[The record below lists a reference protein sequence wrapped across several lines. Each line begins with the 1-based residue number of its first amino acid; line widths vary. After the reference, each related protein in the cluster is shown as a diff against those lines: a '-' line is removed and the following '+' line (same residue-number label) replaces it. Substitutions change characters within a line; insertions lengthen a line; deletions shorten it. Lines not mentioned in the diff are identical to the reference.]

1 MPAKRDRVQ
10 FGEEFFKNQLFWL
23 LGPEAR
29 QVNRPLAVAVKHPGE
44 CSPCRNHAFVRRA
57 FVRRWPEVFRGL
69 PAALERPAQ
78 EPPLASTAVS
88 AASPPPAGNEGDE
101 GNEGGKGNEGAT
113 EAAADV
119 SAGGPP
125 SATMAPIDV
134 TPDDQ
139 RRAGEALRASFARLA
154 PQGSDEWNFMGAFTL
169 LGDRFGPYQPGASEL
184 ADVLSGGADDR
195 GAGRRATGRLGRLRA
210 GGAPSPEAEK
220 SDFDEAMGHIIEAF
234 RFLHARVSTLEARIA
249 AEDVPLDG
257 AAWLAP
263 ARELGL
269 WVEPVVAYIE
279 AHTPGADVVHA
290 DCGDGALVLALTQG
304 ATSAR
309 GVEPRGAIA
318 LRALER
324 GCAVTIS
331 EVSEYLATCAEGSLG
346 GLVLSGVVDRLPLR
360 RIIPLLAQSRQALAP
375 AAPVVVV
382 SEAPTGLGPEHEHQH
397 EHEHEPENEHRRSEL
412 TARDLLDARSLHS
425 QTWGLLLERCGF
437 VDIGGL
443 AGPVAHDDQRF
454 GVTATTPLP

>member
-1 MPAKRDRVQ
+1 
-10 FGEEFFKNQLFWL
+10 
-23 LGPEAR
+23 
-29 QVNRPLAVAVKHPGE
+29 
-44 CSPCRNHAFVRRA
+44 
-57 FVRRWPEVFRGL
+57 
-69 PAALERPAQ
+69 
-78 EPPLASTAVS
+78 
-88 AASPPPAGNEGDE
+88 
-101 GNEGGKGNEGAT
+101 
-113 EAAADV
+113 
-119 SAGGPP
+119 
-125 SATMAPIDV
+125 MAPIDV

-184 ADVLSGGADDR
+184 AEVLRGGDDDR
-195 GAGRRATGRLGRLRA
+195 GAGRRATGRRSRLRA
-210 GGAPSPEAEK
+210 GSAPSPEGEK

-263 ARELGL
+263 ARELGP
-269 WVEPVVAYIE
+269 WVEPVAAIVG
-279 AHTPGADVVHA
+279 AHKSGGDIVHA

-304 ATSAR
+304 GTSAR
-309 GVEPRGAIA
+309 GVEPRGAVA

-331 EVSEYLATCAEGSLG
+331 EVNEYLATCSEGSLG
-346 GLVLSGVVDRLPLR
+346 GLVLSGVVDRLPLH
-360 RIIPLLAQSRQALAP
+360 RIIPLLAQSRRAMAP

-382 SEAPTGLGPEHEHQH
+382 AEAPTGLGHGDEHGH
-397 EHEHEPENEHRRSEL
+397 EHERESEHRQGEL
-412 TARDLLDARSLHS
+412 TAGDLLDARSLHS
-425 QTWGLLLERCGF
+425 QTWGLLLERSGF

-443 AGPVAHDDQRF
+443 AGPVDGDDQRF